1 MTNDLHHL
9 AAAYALDALDDTERD
24 DFETH
29 YPTCSICSQEVADFH
44 VTASVLA
51 GSAASDAPEHLR
63 TGVLTAIAE
72 VRQVAPIVAPNQ
84 DNSAVTNDVADLAR
98 HRQRDQ
104 RLGRRSQWLLPLMA
118 SAAAVVVAVLTTV
131 AILDSRT
138 APDSF
143 AEVLAAPDAIVTT
156 VVGEAGALQV
166 VWSRDQDRVAVFGN
180 NVADLDPETT
190 FELWFVLDDGSVA
203 KAGLFQSSDG
213 VVRKTWMTEDHD
225 AVGFGVTVEPA
236 GGSAQPT
243 SDIIYLGDVAQTT
256 N

>member
-51 GSAASDAPEHLR
+51 GSTATDAPEHLR
-63 TGVLTAIAE
+63 AGVLTAIAE
-72 VRQVAPIVAPNQ
+72 VRQVAPIVAANQ
-84 DNSAVTNDVADLAR
+84 DDPALTSEVADLAT
-98 HRQRDQ
+98 HRQRGH
-104 RLGRRSQWLLPLMA
+104 RLDRSPKWVLPLAA
-118 SAAAVVVAVLTTV
+118 SAAAVVVAVLATV
-131 AILDSRT
+131 AILDSGT
-138 APDSF
+138 APDPL
-143 AEVLAAPDAIVTT
+143 AEVLSAPDAIVTT

-166 VWSRDQDRVAVFGN
+166 VWSGDQDRVAVFGN
-180 NVADLDPETT
+180 NVADLDPDTT
-190 FELWFVLDDGSVA
+190 FELWFVLADGSVTR
-203 KAGLFQSSDG
+203 AGLFQSADG
-213 VVRKTWMTEDHD
+213 VVRKTWTTEDHD

-243 SDIIYLGDVAQTT
+243 SAIIYLGDIAQA
-256 N
+256 NN